1 MKPNRIAGTLI
12 AAAVTLGGAAAQAEE
27 ITVKMLN
34 RGEAGAMVFEPEF
47 IRAEVGDTVRFV
59 PTDKGHNAET
69 IKGFLPDGAEPFTGK
84 INEEIVLELTEEGLY
99 GIRCK
104 PHYGLGMVAL
114 IQAGAPVNLDD
125 VRDVKGP
132 KRVKAKF
139 ADWFGQL

>member
-1 MKPNRIAGTLI
+1 MKPNRIAGAVI
-12 AAAVTLGGAAAQAEE
+12 ATAVTLGGAAAEAGE

-84 INEEIVLELTEEGLY
+84 INEEIVVELTEEGLY

-104 PHYGLGMVAL
+104 PHFGLGMVAL
-114 IQAGAPVNLDD
+114 IQAGAPVNLDE
-125 VRDVKGP
+125 VRDVTGP

-139 ADWFGQL
+139 ADWFGRL